1 MKLISSYVWHVSQ
14 ILKYTMKFFPQ
25 PNKKKTHTHRHNEIN
40 ACKGMTTN
48 FFFHKLHIYPIDHE
62 LVTLPSTLGESIL
75 CFGNTNS
82 ASVLVFSTQ

>member
-1 MKLISSYVWHVSQ
+1 MTCISDLKIHNE
-14 ILKYTMKFFPQ
+14 ILSSTQ
-25 PNKKKTHTHRHNEIN
+25 KKKHTHRHNEIN

-48 FFFHKLHIYPIDHE
+48 FFFRKLHIHPIDHE

-82 ASVLVFSTQ
+82 ASVLVFSIQ